1 MDQSPEGQATGGLR
15 ASDSDRQAVV
25 DRLRTAMDE
34 GRLGLLEWDERVARA
49 YRSVTYDELAQ
60 VAADLPIERPAQP
73 AQPTQPARPAKAAR
87 PATAGL
93 VKDLPTPLKVLWTI
107 WLTAVLI
114 NVVIWALVS
123 AAGDLKYFWPAWVA
137 GPSGAALLGVSVGVT
152 MIQHNRR
159 SAAAQRRVR
168 AARNRR

>member
-1 MDQSPEGQATGGLR
+1 MEQPREGRATGGLR

-25 DRLRTAMDE
+25 DRLRKAMEE
-34 GRLGLLEWDERVARA
+34 GRLSLLEWDERVARA

-60 VAADLPIERPAQP
+60 VAADLPDDQQAK
-73 AQPTQPARPAKAAR
+73 PARPAATPP
-87 PATAGL
+87 PAAGL
-93 VKDLPTPLKVLWTI
+93 IRDLPTPLKVLWTI
-107 WLTAVLI
+107 WLSAVLI

-123 AAGDLKYFWPAWVA
+123 ATGELTYFWPAWVA

-152 MIQHNRR
+152 MIQRNRR
-159 SAAAQRRVR
+159 SAAAQRRLG

>member
-1 MDQSPEGQATGGLR
+1 MEKPREGRATGGLR

-25 DRLRTAMDE
+25 DRLRKAVDE
-34 GRLGLLEWDERVARA
+34 GRLSLLEWDERVARA

-60 VAADLPIERPAQP
+60 VAADLPDDRPAQP
-73 AQPTQPARPAKAAR
+73 ARPAATA
-87 PATAGL
+87 PPTAGL
-93 VKDLPTPLKVLWTI
+93 IRDLATPLKVLWTI

-123 AAGDLKYFWPAWVA
+123 VTGDLTYFWPAWVA

-152 MIQHNRR
+152 MIQRNRR
-159 SAAAQRRVR
+159 SAAARRR
-168 AARNRR
+168 LEAARNRR